1 VKFLGRLLL
10 GTGRLEPELRAELE
24 AEGLVLVEEGLGGS
38 VRYRHFRAPGKRF
51 HGKITLERMAIGISQ
66 KRVVVYCRSGR
77 VKLIDSDF
85 ANRRWEWVDVTAEDD
100 GHAVHFLV
108 DYDRQTED
116 PKVAGQITIRAK
128 TPRATEIVTQLHGRL
143 RRR

>member
-1 VKFLGRLLL
+1 MNFLGRLLL
-10 GTGRLEPELRAELE
+10 GTGKLKPEMRAELE

-38 VRYRHFRAPGKRF
+38 VRYRRFRAPGRRF
-51 HGKITLERMAIGISQ
+51 HGKITLERMAIGISR

-85 ANRRWEWVDVTAEDD
+85 ANPRWDWVEVTAEDD

-108 DYDRQTED
+108 DYDRQAQD
-116 PKVAGQITIRAK
+116 PKVGGQITIRAK

-143 RRR
+143 RGR